1 MLPSAMTLSP
11 TQFSY
16 PYSLTS
22 MTETTNFQ
30 AKKSNAGTST
40 QSEDSLEYLDATYD
54 PTPYYLYDDTNGE
67 PPISWQ
73 ERRDAEFRKKYGWA

>member
-1 MLPSAMTLSP
+1 MILY
-11 TQFSY
+11 SY
-16 PYSLTS
+16 PFSLIY
-22 MTETTNFQ
+22 MTETTNSQ
-30 AKKSNAGTST
+30 PKKSNAGTST
-40 QSEDSLEYLDATYD
+40 QFEDSQECLDDTYD

>member
-1 MLPSAMTLSP
+1 
-11 TQFSY
+11 
-16 PYSLTS
+16 
-22 MTETTNFQ
+22 MTETTNSQ
-30 AKKSNAGTST
+30 ANKLNAVTST
-40 QSEDSLEYLDATYD
+40 QSEDSLEYLDDTYD

>member
-1 MLPSAMTLSP
+1 MLPSARTLSP

-22 MTETTNFQ
+22 MTETTNSQ

-40 QSEDSLEYLDATYD
+40 QSKDSHVLPEDIAKAIAYLEY
-54 PTPYYLYDDTNGE
+54 
-67 PPISWQ
+67 
-73 ERRDAEFRKKYGWA
+73 RRLRHKHPHV

>member
-1 MLPSAMTLSP
+1 
-11 TQFSY
+11 
-16 PYSLTS
+16 
-22 MTETTNFQ
+22 MTETTNSQ
-30 AKKSNAGTST
+30 AKKLNAGTST
-40 QSEDSLEYLDATYD
+40 QSEDSLEYLDDTYD